1 MTKHILISGASVAG
15 PALAWWLHHH
25 GFRATVV
32 ERAPSLRE
40 GGYKVDI
47 RGVAVDVVRRMGLLE
62 QVHAAST
69 DMRGAAFVNRRGKQ
83 VATLDADTF
92 GFRHGD
98 DTEIL
103 RGDLARILY
112 DATRSHTEY
121 VFGDWITGLDQRPDG
136 VEVTFAH
143 GAPRTFDLV
152 VGADGLHSGVRALAF
167 GPEENHLRRFD
178 AYISISTVPNSFEL
192 DRWELLHSA
201 AAGRMV
207 NVYST
212 ARADDAK
219 AAFWFTAPPLRYD
232 RRDVDGQKDIVA
244 DRFAGLGW
252 EIPALL
258 DAMRSAGDFYF
269 DPVCQIVMDR
279 WSTGRVTLLGDAG
292 YCPSPA
298 SGQGTSL
305 ALAGAYV
312 LAGELA
318 AGFSEALPRYEALMR
333 PYVEKNQ
340 ALAKTALRGIIPQ
353 SRAFAW
359 FNTRM
364 IKLMPYL
371 PGRNRVLEQMSRPIR
386 EAANALELPDYAA
399 GAGDRVGR
407 AARRSASAG

>member
-62 QVHAAST
+62 QVRAAST
-69 DMRGAAFVNRRGKQ
+69 DMRGAAFVNKRGKQ
-83 VATLDADTF
+83 IATLDADTF

-103 RGDLARILY
+103 RGDLAKILY
-112 DATRSHTEY
+112 EHTRDDVEY
-121 VFGDWITGLDQRPDG
+121 VFGDWITALDQHADG

-143 GAPRTFDLV
+143 GAPRKFDLV

-167 GPEENHLRRFD
+167 GPEEEFLRRFD
-178 AYISISTVPNSFEL
+178 AYISISTVPNTHRL

-212 ARADDAK
+212 AGAADAK
-219 AAFWFTAPPLRYD
+219 AAFWFSAPPLAYD
-232 RRDVDGQKDIVA
+232 RRDVESQKDLVA
-244 DRFAGLGW
+244 GQFAGLGW

-258 DAMRSAGDFYF
+258 DALREADDFYF

-279 WSTGRVTLLGDAG
+279 LSTGRVTLLGDAG

-318 AGFSEALPRYEALMR
+318 TDFAAALPRYEAEMR
-333 PYVEKNQ
+333 PYIEKNQ

-371 PGRNRVLEQMSRPIR
+371 PGRNRVLEQMARPIR
-386 EAANALELPDYAA
+386 EAANALVLKEFRSPA
-399 GAGDRVGR
+399 DR
-407 AARRSASAG
+407 APSS

>member
-1 MTKHILISGASVAG
+1 MTKSILISGASIGG
-15 PALAWWLHHH
+15 PALAFWLHRH
-25 GFRATVV
+25 GFRTTVV
-32 ERAPSLRE
+32 ERAPSPRE

-62 QVHAAST
+62 EAHAAST
-69 DMRGAAFVNRRGKQ
+69 DMRGAAFVNKRGKEL
-83 VATLDADTF
+83 ATLDADTF

-103 RGDLARILY
+103 RGDLAKILY
-112 DATRSHTEY
+112 IATRDDTEY
-121 VFGDWITGLDQRPDG
+121 VFGDWITGLDERADG
-136 VEVTFAH
+136 VHVTFAH
-143 GAPRTFDLV
+143 GAPRRFDLV

-167 GPEENHLRRFD
+167 GPEEDFLRRFD
-178 AYISISTVPNSFEL
+178 AYISISTVPNTFEL

-201 AAGRMV
+201 AAGKMV

-219 AAFWFTAPPLRYD
+219 AAFWFTAPPLKYD
-232 RRDVDGQKDIVA
+232 RRDVDGQKDLVA

-258 DAMRSAGDFYF
+258 AAMREAGDFYF
-269 DPVCQIVMDR
+269 DPVCQIVMDHL
-279 WSTGRVTLLGDAG
+279 SAGRVTLLGDAG
-292 YCPSPA
+292 YCASPA

-305 ALAGAYV
+305 ALVGAYV

-318 AGFSEALPRYEALMR
+318 AASGDHTVAFARYESEMR
-333 PYVEKNQ
+333 PYIEKNQ
-340 ALAKTALRGIIPQ
+340 ALAKTALRGIIPR

-364 IKLMPYL
+364 IRLMPYL
-371 PGRNRVLEQMSRPIR
+371 PGRNRVLEQMARPIR
-386 EAANALELPDYAA
+386 EAANALVLKDYA
-399 GAGDRVGR
+399 GAYPR
-407 AARRSASAG
+407 

>member
-1 MTKHILISGASVAG
+1 MTKSILVSGASIAG
-15 PALAWWLHHH
+15 PALAFWLNRH

-62 QVHAAST
+62 EVHAAST
-69 DMRGAAFVNRRGKQ
+69 DMRGAAFVNKRGKEL
-83 VATLDADTF
+83 ATLDADTF

-103 RGDLARILY
+103 RGDLAKILY
-112 DATRSHTEY
+112 SATRDHTEY
-121 VFGDWITGLDQRPDG
+121 VFGDWITGLDERADG
-136 VEVTFAH
+136 VHVTFAH
-143 GAPRTFDLV
+143 GAPRRFDLV

-167 GPEENHLRRFD
+167 GPEEDFLRRFD
-178 AYISISTVPNSFEL
+178 AYISISTVPNTQQL

-201 AAGRMV
+201 AAGKMV

-212 ARADDAK
+212 ARSADAK
-219 AAFWFTAPPLRYD
+219 AAFWFTAPPLAYD
-232 RRDVDGQKDIVA
+232 RRDVDGQKNLVA
-244 DRFAGLGW
+244 AQFAGLGW

-258 DAMRSAGDFYF
+258 DAMRDADDFYF

-279 WSTGRVTLLGDAG
+279 LSTGRVTLLGDAG
-292 YCPSPA
+292 YCASPA

-318 AGFSEALPRYEALMR
+318 ASAGFGVALSQYESEMR
-333 PYVEKNQ
+333 PYIEKNQ

-371 PGRNRVLEQMSRPIR
+371 PGRNRVLEQMARPIR
-386 EAANALELPDYAA
+386 EAANALVLKDY
-399 GAGDRVGR
+399 
-407 AARRSASAG
+407 SLSAGGRVPSS

>member
-1 MTKHILISGASVAG
+1 MTKHILISGAGVAG

-25 GFRATVV
+25 GFQATVV

-62 QVHAAST
+62 RVHAAST
-69 DMRGAAFVNRRGKQ
+69 DMRGAAFVNKRGKQ
-83 VATLDADTF
+83 IATLDADTF

-103 RGDLARILY
+103 RGDLARILH

-121 VFGDWITGLDQRPDG
+121 VFGDWITGLDQGPDG

-143 GAPRTFDLV
+143 GEPRRFDLV

-167 GPEENHLRRFD
+167 GPEEDYLRRFD
-178 AYISISTVPNSFEL
+178 AYISISTVPNTFEL

-201 AAGRMV
+201 APGKMV

-212 ARADDAK
+212 ARAHDAK
-219 AAFWFTAPPLRYD
+219 AAFWFTAPPLPYD
-232 RRDVDGQKDIVA
+232 RRDVDGQKDLVA

-252 EIPALL
+252 EIPDLL
-258 DAMRSAGDFYF
+258 SAMREADDFYF
-269 DPVCQIVMDR
+269 DPVCQVVMDR
-279 WSTGRVTLLGDAG
+279 LSAGRVTLLGDAG

-318 AGFSEALPRYEALMR
+318 SNYSEALPRYEALMR
-333 PYVEKNQ
+333 PFIEKNQ

-386 EAANALELPDYAA
+386 EAVNALELPDHA
-399 GAGDRVGR
+399 
-407 AARRSASAG
+407 ASAADRGPSS

>member
-1 MTKHILISGASVAG
+1 MTKNREILISGASVAG

-25 GFRATVV
+25 GFRPTVV

-62 QVHAAST
+62 RVQAAAT
-69 DMRGAAFVNRRGKQ
+69 DMRGAAFVNKRGKEI
-83 VATLDADTF
+83 ATLDAETF

-103 RGDLARILY
+103 RGDLAKILHEH
-112 DATRSHTEY
+112 TRDDVEY
-121 VFGDWITGLDQRPDG
+121 VFGDWITGLDQRDDG
-136 VEVTFAH
+136 VHVTFAH
-143 GAPRTFDLV
+143 GAPRRFDLV

-167 GPEENHLRRFD
+167 GPEERFLRRFD
-178 AYISISTVPNSFEL
+178 AYISISTVPNSFDL

-201 AAGRMV
+201 AAGKMV

-219 AAFWFTAPPLRYD
+219 AAFWFSAPPLTYD
-232 RRDVDGQKDIVA
+232 RRDVDSQKALVA
-244 DRFAGLGW
+244 AQFAGLGW
-252 EIPALL
+252 QIPGLL
-258 DAMRSAGDFYF
+258 DSMRAAGDFYF
-269 DPVCQIVMDR
+269 DPVCQIAMDHL
-279 WSTGRVTLLGDAG
+279 SAGRVTLLGDAG

-318 AGFSEALPRYEALMR
+318 AASGDHSVAFARYEAELR

-340 ALAKTALRGIIPQ
+340 ALAKTALRGILPQ

-371 PGRNRVLEQMSRPIR
+371 PGRNRVLEQLARPIR
-386 EAANALELPDYAA
+386 EAANALVLRDY
-399 GAGDRVGR
+399 
-407 AARRSASAG
+407 

>member
-1 MTKHILISGASVAG
+1 MTKSILISGASIAG
-15 PALAWWLHHH
+15 PALAFWLDHY

-62 QVHAAST
+62 EVHAAST
-69 DMRGAAFVNRRGKQ
+69 DMRGAAFVNKRGKE

-103 RGDLARILY
+103 RGDLAKILY
-112 DATRSHTEY
+112 DATRDDTEY
-121 VFGDWITGLDQRPDG
+121 VFGDWITGLDERADG
-136 VEVTFAH
+136 IHVTFAH
-143 GAPRTFDLV
+143 AEPRRFDLV

-167 GPEENHLRRFD
+167 GPEEDFLRRFD
-178 AYISISTVPNSFEL
+178 AYISISTVPNAFEL

-201 AAGRMV
+201 AAGKMV

-219 AAFWFTAPPLRYD
+219 AAFWFTAPPLPYD
-232 RRDVDGQKDIVA
+232 RRDVDGQKDLVA
-244 DRFAGLGW
+244 DQFAGLGW

-258 DAMRSAGDFYF
+258 DAMRDADDFYF
-269 DPVCQIVMDR
+269 DPVCQIVMD
-279 WSTGRVTLLGDAG
+279 SLSAGRVTLLGDAG
-292 YCPSPA
+292 YCASPA

-305 ALAGAYV
+305 ALVGAYV

-318 AGFSEALPRYEALMR
+318 TSGDLALARYESEMR
-333 PYVEKNQ
+333 PYIAKNQ
-340 ALAKTALRGIIPQ
+340 ALAKTALRGIIPS

-371 PGRNRVLEQMSRPIR
+371 PGRNRVLEQMARPIR
-386 EAANALELPDYAA
+386 EAANALVLKDY
-399 GAGDRVGR
+399 VLV
-407 AARRSASAG
+407 S

>member
-1 MTKHILISGASVAG
+1 MTKTILISGASVAG

-25 GFRATVV
+25 GFRPTVV

-47 RGVAVDVVRRMGLLE
+47 RGVAVDVVRRMGLLDE
-62 QVHAAST
+62 VHAAST
-69 DMRGAAFVNRRGKQ
+69 DMRGAAFVNKRGKEI
-83 VATLDADTF
+83 ATLDADTF

-103 RGDLARILY
+103 RGDLAKILY
-112 DATRSHTEY
+112 DATREHTEY
-121 VFGDWITGLDQRPDG
+121 VFGDWITGLDERADG
-136 VEVTFAH
+136 VHVTFAN
-143 GAPRTFDLV
+143 GQPRRFDLV

-167 GPEENHLRRFD
+167 GPEEEYLRRFD
-178 AYISISTVPNSFEL
+178 AYISISTVPNTFEL

-201 AAGRMV
+201 AAGKMV

-219 AAFWFTAPPLRYD
+219 AAFWFSAPPLSYD
-232 RRDVDGQKDIVA
+232 RRDVDGQKDLVA
-244 DRFAGLGW
+244 GQFAGLGW
-252 EIPALL
+252 ETAALL
-258 DAMRSAGDFYF
+258 EAMREAGDFYF

-279 WSTGRVTLLGDAG
+279 LSAGRVTLLGDAG

-318 AGFSEALPRYEALMR
+318 TAGDHTSAFAAYEREMR
-333 PYVEKNQ
+333 PYIEKNQ

-371 PGRNRVLEQMSRPIR
+371 PGRNRVLEQMARPIR
-386 EAANALELPDYAA
+386 EAANALVLKDFTSSA
-399 GAGDRVGR
+399 DR
-407 AARRSASAG
+407 APSS

>member
-1 MTKHILISGASVAG
+1 MTKTILISGASVAG

-62 QVHAAST
+62 EVHAAST
-69 DMRGAAFVNRRGKQ
+69 DMRGAAFVDKRGKEI
-83 VATLDADTF
+83 ATLDADTF

-103 RGDLARILY
+103 RGDLAKILY
-112 DATRSHTEY
+112 AATREHTEY
-121 VFGDWITGLDQRPDG
+121 VFGDWITGLDERADG
-136 VEVTFAH
+136 VDVTFAH
-143 GAPRTFDLV
+143 GAPRRFDLV

-167 GPEENHLRRFD
+167 GPEEDFLRRFD
-178 AYISISTVPNSFEL
+178 AYISISTVPNTFAL
-192 DRWELLHSA
+192 DRWELLHPA
-201 AAGRMV
+201 AAGKMV

-212 ARADDAK
+212 ARAADAK
-219 AAFWFTAPPLRYD
+219 AAFWFSAPPPAYD
-232 RRDVDGQKDIVA
+232 RRDVESQKDLVA
-244 DRFAGLGW
+244 AQFAGLGW
-252 EIPALL
+252 ETAALL
-258 DAMRSAGDFYF
+258 DAMREADDFYF

-279 WSTGRVTLLGDAG
+279 LSAGRVTLLGDAG

-318 AGFSEALPRYEALMR
+318 TAAGFGEALARYESEMR
-333 PYVEKNQ
+333 PYIEKNQ
-340 ALAKTALRGIIPQ
+340 ALAKTALRGIIPR

-371 PGRNRVLEQMSRPIR
+371 PGRNRVLEQMARPIR
-386 EAANALELPDYAA
+386 EAANALVLKEFTSA
-399 GAGDRVGR
+399 DRAPG
-407 AARRSASAG
+407 S

>member
-1 MTKHILISGASVAG
+1 MTKSILISGASIAG
-15 PALAWWLHHH
+15 PALAFWLQRH
-25 GFRATVV
+25 GFRPTVV

-47 RGVAVDVVRRMGLLE
+47 RGVAVDVVRRMSLLE
-62 QVHAAST
+62 QVHAEST
-69 DMRGAAFVNRRGKQ
+69 DMRGAAFVNKRGKEL
-83 VATLDADTF
+83 ATLDADTF

-103 RGDLARILY
+103 RGDLAKILY
-112 DATRSHTEY
+112 AATRDTTEY
-121 VFGDWITGLDQRPDG
+121 VFGDWITGLDERSDG
-136 VEVTFAH
+136 VHVTFAH
-143 GAPRTFDLV
+143 SGPRRFDLV

-167 GPEENHLRRFD
+167 GPEEDHLRRFD
-178 AYISISTVPNSFEL
+178 AYISISTVPNTLEL

-201 AAGRMV
+201 APGKMV

-219 AAFWFTAPPLRYD
+219 AAFWFTAPPLAYD
-232 RRDVDGQKDIVA
+232 RRDVESQKDLVA
-244 DRFAGLGW
+244 GQFAGLGW
-252 EIPALL
+252 EIPELL
-258 DAMRSAGDFYF
+258 EAMREAGDFYF

-279 WSTGRVTLLGDAG
+279 LSAGRVTLLGDAG
-292 YCPSPA
+292 YCASPA

-305 ALAGAYV
+305 ALVGAYV

-318 AGFSEALPRYEALMR
+318 AASGDHSVAFARYEAEMR
-333 PYVEKNQ
+333 PYIKKNQ

-386 EAANALELPDYAA
+386 EAANALVLKDY
-399 GAGDRVGR
+399 
-407 AARRSASAG
+407 SLSAGGRVPSS

>member
-1 MTKHILISGASVAG
+1 MTKTILISGASVAG

-47 RGVAVDVVRRMGLLE
+47 RGVAVDVVRRMGLLDE
-62 QVHAAST
+62 VHAAST
-69 DMRGAAFVNRRGKQ
+69 DMRGAAFVNKRGKEI
-83 VATLDADTF
+83 ATLDADTF

-103 RGDLARILY
+103 RGDLAKILY
-112 DATRSHTEY
+112 DATREDTEY
-121 VFGDWITGLDQRPDG
+121 VFGDWITGLDERADG
-136 VEVTFAH
+136 VHVTFAH
-143 GAPRTFDLV
+143 GTPRRFDLV

-167 GPEENHLRRFD
+167 GPEEDFLRRFD
-178 AYISISTVPNSFEL
+178 AYISISTVPNTFGL

-201 AAGRMV
+201 AAGKMV

-219 AAFWFTAPPLRYD
+219 AAFWFSAPPLAYD
-232 RRDVDGQKDIVA
+232 RRDVDGQKDLVA
-244 DRFAGLGW
+244 DQFAGLGW
-252 EIPALL
+252 ETAALL
-258 DAMRSAGDFYF
+258 DAMREAGDFYF

-279 WSTGRVTLLGDAG
+279 LSAGRVTLLGDAG

-318 AGFSEALPRYEALMR
+318 AAGDHTVAFAAYEREMR
-333 PYVEKNQ
+333 PYIEKNQ
-340 ALAKTALRGIIPQ
+340 ALAKTALRGILPQ

-364 IKLMPYL
+364 IKLMPHL
-371 PGRNRVLEQMSRPIR
+371 PGRNRVLEQMARPVR
-386 EAANALELPDYAA
+386 EAANALVLKDFTSPV
-399 GAGDRVGR
+399 DRAPG
-407 AARRSASAG
+407 S

>member
-1 MTKHILISGASVAG
+1 MTKNILISGASIAG
-15 PALAWWLHHH
+15 PALAFWLHRH

-47 RGVAVDVVRRMGLLE
+47 RGVAVDVVRRMGLLDE
-62 QVHAAST
+62 VHAAST
-69 DMRGAAFVNRRGKQ
+69 DMRGAAFVDKRGKQ
-83 VATLDADTF
+83 LATLDAETF

-103 RGDLARILY
+103 RGDLARILH
-112 DATRSHTEY
+112 DATREHTEY

-143 GAPRTFDLV
+143 GAPRRFDLV
-152 VGADGLHSGVRALAF
+152 VGADGLHSGVRALVF
-167 GPEENHLRRFD
+167 GPEEDYLRRFD
-178 AYISISTVPNSFEL
+178 AYISISTVPNTFEL

-201 AAGRMV
+201 APGKMV

-219 AAFWFTAPPLRYD
+219 AAFWFTAPPLPYD
-232 RRDVDGQKDIVA
+232 RRDIDGQKDLVA

-258 DAMRSAGDFYF
+258 ASMREADDFYF
-269 DPVCQIVMDR
+269 DPVCQIVME
-279 WSTGRVTLLGDAG
+279 SLSAGRVVLLGDAG
-292 YCPSPA
+292 YCASPA

-318 AGFSEALPRYEALMR
+318 SDFSQALPRYEASMR
-333 PYVEKNQ
+333 PFIEKNQ

-364 IKLMPYL
+364 IRLMPYL
-371 PGRNRVLEQMSRPIR
+371 PGRNRVLEQMARPIR
-386 EAANALELPDYAA
+386 EAANALVLRDYAA
-399 GAGDRVGR
+399 GAGDR
-407 AARRSASAG
+407 APSS

>member
-1 MTKHILISGASVAG
+1 MTKNREILISGASVAG

-25 GFRATVV
+25 GFRPTVV
-32 ERAPSLRE
+32 ERSPSLRE

-62 QVHAAST
+62 EVHAAAT
-69 DMRGAAFVNRRGKQ
+69 DMRGAAFVNKRGKQ
-83 VATLDADTF
+83 IATLDADTF

-103 RGDLARILY
+103 RGDLAKILY
-112 DATRSHTEY
+112 EHTRDGVEY
-121 VFGDWITGLDQRPDG
+121 VFGDWITGLDQRDDG
-136 VEVTFAH
+136 VHVTFAH
-143 GAPRTFDLV
+143 GAPRRFDLV

-167 GPEENHLRRFD
+167 GPEERFLRRFD
-178 AYISISTVPNSFEL
+178 AYISISTVPNSFDL

-201 AAGRMV
+201 APGKMV

-219 AAFWFTAPPLRYD
+219 AAFWFTGADLPYD
-232 RRDVDGQKDIVA
+232 RRDVDGQKNLVA
-244 DRFAGLGW
+244 DQFAGLGW
-252 EIPALL
+252 QIPQLL
-258 DAMRSAGDFYF
+258 DSMREADDFYF
-269 DPVCQIVMDR
+269 DPVCQIMMDQV
-279 WSTGRVTLLGDAG
+279 SAGRVTLVGDAG

-318 AGFSEALPRYEALMR
+318 AVAGDYPVAFERYEAEMR
-333 PYVEKNQ
+333 PYIEKNQ
-340 ALAKTALRGIIPQ
+340 ALAKSALRGIIPQ

-359 FNTRM
+359 FTTRM
-364 IKLMPYL
+364 IKLMPYM
-371 PGRNRVLEQMSRPIR
+371 PGRNRILEQIAGPIR
-386 EAANALELPDYAA
+386 QAANALVLKDYA
-399 GAGDRVGR
+399 V
-407 AARRSASAG
+407 AA

>member
-1 MTKHILISGASVAG
+1 MTKNILISGAGIAG
-15 PALAWWLHHH
+15 PALAFWLHRH
-25 GFRATVV
+25 GFDVTVV

-69 DMRGAAFVNRRGKQ
+69 DMRGAAFVNKRGKQ
-83 VATLDADTF
+83 LATLDADTF

-103 RGDLARILY
+103 RGDLSHILY

-143 GAPRTFDLV
+143 GAPRRFDLV

-167 GPEENHLRRFD
+167 GPEEDYLRRFD

-201 AAGRMV
+201 APGKMV

-212 ARADDAK
+212 ARAADAK
-219 AAFWFTAPPLRYD
+219 AAFWFTAPPLTYD
-232 RRDVDGQKDIVA
+232 RRDVDGQKALVA
-244 DRFAGLGW
+244 DWFAGLGW
-252 EIPALL
+252 EIPELL
-258 DAMRSAGDFYF
+258 EAMREADDFYF
-269 DPVCQIVMDR
+269 DPVCQIVLDKL
-279 WSTGRVTLLGDAG
+279 SAGRVTLLGDAG
-292 YCPSPA
+292 YCASPA

-318 AGFSEALPRYEALMR
+318 ADFSAGLTRYEALMR
-333 PYVEKNQ
+333 PFIEKNQ

-386 EAANALELPDYAA
+386 EAANALELKDYAA
-399 GAGDRVGR
+399 VGQSSIR
-407 AARRSASAG
+407 DGYAR

>member
-1 MTKHILISGASVAG
+1 MTKHILISGASIAG

-25 GFRATVV
+25 GFQTTVV

-69 DMRGAAFVNRRGKQ
+69 DMRGAAFVNKRGKQ
-83 VATLDADTF
+83 IATLDADTF

-121 VFGDWITGLDQRPDG
+121 VFGDWITGLDQGPDG
-136 VEVTFAH
+136 VKVTFAH
-143 GAPRTFDLV
+143 GEPRRFDLV

-167 GPEENHLRRFD
+167 GPEEDHLRRFD
-178 AYISISTVPNSFEL
+178 AYISISTVPNTFEL

-201 AAGRMV
+201 APGRMV

-219 AAFWFTAPPLRYD
+219 AAFWFTAPPLPYD
-232 RRDVDGQKDIVA
+232 RRDVGGQKDLVA

-252 EIPALL
+252 EIPELL
-258 DAMRSAGDFYF
+258 SAMREADDFYF

-279 WSTGRVTLLGDAG
+279 LSTGRVTLLGDAG

-318 AGFSEALPRYEALMR
+318 SDFSEALPRYETLMR
-333 PYVEKNQ
+333 PFIEKNQ

-399 GAGDRVGR
+399 SAADRGP
-407 AARRSASAG
+407 SS

>member
-1 MTKHILISGASVAG
+1 MTKHILISGAGVAG

-47 RGVAVDVVRRMGLLE
+47 RGVAVDVVRRMGLLDE
-62 QVHAAST
+62 VRAAST
-69 DMRGAAFVNRRGKQ
+69 GMRGAAFVNKRGKQ
-83 VATLDADTF
+83 LATLDADTF

-103 RGDLARILY
+103 RGDLAKILY

-136 VEVTFAH
+136 IEVTFAH
-143 GAPRTFDLV
+143 GAPRRFDLV

-167 GPEENHLRRFD
+167 GPEEDYLRRFD
-178 AYISISTVPNSFEL
+178 AYLSISTVPNSFEL

-201 AAGRMV
+201 APGKMV

-212 ARADDAK
+212 ARAADAK
-219 AAFWFTAPPLRYD
+219 AAFWFTAPPLTYD
-232 RRDVDGQKDIVA
+232 RRDVDGQKDLVA

-258 DAMRSAGDFYF
+258 EAMREAGDFYF
-269 DPVCQIVMDR
+269 DPVCQIVMETL
-279 WSTGRVTLLGDAG
+279 STGRVTLLGDAG

-318 AGFSEALPRYEALMR
+318 TSDDFAKAGFATALSRYEAAMR
-333 PYVEKNQ
+333 PFIEKNQ

-359 FNTRM
+359 FTTRM
-364 IKLMPYL
+364 IRLMPYL
-371 PGRNRVLEQMSRPIR
+371 PGRNRVLEQMARPVR
-386 EAANALELPDYAA
+386 EAANALVLKDYP
-399 GAGDRVGR
+399 
-407 AARRSASAG
+407 AARLV

>member
-1 MTKHILISGASVAG
+1 MTKSILISGASVAG
-15 PALAWWLHHH
+15 PALAFWLHRY

-62 QVHAAST
+62 EVHAAST
-69 DMRGAAFVNRRGKQ
+69 DMRGAAFVNKRGKE

-103 RGDLARILY
+103 RGDLAKILHS
-112 DATRSHTEY
+112 ATRDDTEY
-121 VFGDWITGLDQRPDG
+121 VFGDWITGLDERADG
-136 VEVTFAH
+136 VHVTFAH
-143 GAPRTFDLV
+143 GAPRRFDLV

-167 GPEENHLRRFD
+167 GPEEDFLRRFD
-178 AYISISTVPNSFEL
+178 AYISISTVPNTHQL

-201 AAGRMV
+201 AGGKMV

-219 AAFWFTAPPLRYD
+219 AAFWFTAPPLTYD
-232 RRDVDGQKDIVA
+232 RRDVDGQKQLVA
-244 DRFAGLGW
+244 DQFAGLGW
-252 EIPALL
+252 EIPSLL
-258 DAMRSAGDFYF
+258 DAMREAGDFYF

-279 WSTGRVTLLGDAG
+279 LSTSRVTLLGDAG
-292 YCPSPA
+292 YCASPA

-305 ALAGAYV
+305 ALVGAYV

-318 AGFSEALPRYEALMR
+318 TSGDLALTRYESEMR
-333 PYVEKNQ
+333 PYIEKNQ
-340 ALAKTALRGIIPQ
+340 ALAKTALRGIIPS

-371 PGRNRVLEQMSRPIR
+371 PGRNRVLEQMARPIR
-386 EAANALELPDYAA
+386 EAANALVLKDYA
-399 GAGDRVGR
+399 GAYSR
-407 AARRSASAG
+407 

>member
-1 MTKHILISGASVAG
+1 MTKTILISGAGVAG

-25 GFRATVV
+25 GFRPTVV

-47 RGVAVDVVRRMGLLE
+47 RGVAVGVVRRMGLLDE
-62 QVHAAST
+62 VHAAST
-69 DMRGAAFVNRRGKQ
+69 DMRGAAFVNKRGKEI
-83 VATLDADTF
+83 ATLDADTF

-103 RGDLARILY
+103 RGDLAKILY
-112 DATRSHTEY
+112 DATREHTEY
-121 VFGDWITGLDQRPDG
+121 VFGDWITGLDERADG
-136 VEVTFAH
+136 VHVTFAH
-143 GAPRTFDLV
+143 GAPRRFDLV
-152 VGADGLHSGVRALAF
+152 VGADGLHSGVRALVF
-167 GPEENHLRRFD
+167 GPEEDFLRRFD
-178 AYISISTVPNSFEL
+178 AYISILTVPNTHQL

-201 AAGRMV
+201 AAGKMV

-219 AAFWFTAPPLRYD
+219 AAFWFSAPPLSYD
-232 RRDVDGQKDIVA
+232 RRDVEGQKDLVA
-244 DRFAGLGW
+244 DQFAGLGW
-252 EIPALL
+252 ETAALL
-258 DAMRSAGDFYF
+258 AAMREAGDFYF

-279 WSTGRVTLLGDAG
+279 LSAGRVTLLGDAG

-318 AGFSEALPRYEALMR
+318 AAAGDHTVAFAAYEREMR
-333 PYVEKNQ
+333 PYIEKNQ

-371 PGRNRVLEQMSRPIR
+371 PGRNRVLEQMARPIR
-386 EAANALELPDYAA
+386 EAANALVLKDFTSSA
-399 GAGDRVGR
+399 DR
-407 AARRSASAG
+407 APSS

>member
-1 MTKHILISGASVAG
+1 MTKSILISGSSIAG
-15 PALAWWLHHH
+15 PALAWWLHRH
-25 GFRATVV
+25 GFHTTVV

-69 DMRGAAFVNRRGKQ
+69 DMRGAAFVNKRGKQ
-83 VATLDADTF
+83 LATLDADTF

-112 DATRSHTEY
+112 DATRTHTEY

-143 GAPRTFDLV
+143 GAPRRFDLV

-167 GPEENHLRRFD
+167 GPEEDYLRRFD

-201 AAGRMV
+201 APGKMV

-219 AAFWFTAPPLRYD
+219 AAFWFTAPPLTYD
-232 RRDVDGQKDIVA
+232 RRDIDGQKDLVA

-258 DAMRSAGDFYF
+258 DAMREAGDFYF
-269 DPVCQIVMDR
+269 DPVCQIVMEHL
-279 WSTGRVTLLGDAG
+279 SVGRVTLLGDAG

-318 AGFSEALPRYEALMR
+318 SDFSEALPRYEALMR
-333 PYVEKNQ
+333 PFIEKNQ

-386 EAANALELPDYAA
+386 EAANALELRDYSSQAC
-399 GAGDRVGR
+399 
-407 AARRSASAG
+407 

>member
-1 MTKHILISGASVAG
+1 MTKTILISGASVAG

-32 ERAPSLRE
+32 ERAPNLRE

-62 QVHAAST
+62 EVHAAST
-69 DMRGAAFVNRRGKQ
+69 DMRGAAFVNKRGKEI
-83 VATLDADTF
+83 ATLDADTF

-103 RGDLARILY
+103 RGDLAKILH
-112 DATRSHTEY
+112 DATREHTEY
-121 VFGDWITGLDQRPDG
+121 VFGDWITGLDERADG
-136 VEVTFAH
+136 VHVTFAH
-143 GAPRTFDLV
+143 GAPRRFDLV

-167 GPEENHLRRFD
+167 GPEEDFLRRFD
-178 AYISISTVPNSFEL
+178 AYISISTVPNTFAL

-201 AAGRMV
+201 AAGKMV

-219 AAFWFTAPPLRYD
+219 AAFWFSAPLLPYD
-232 RRDVDGQKDIVA
+232 RWDVEGQKDLVA
-244 DRFAGLGW
+244 DQFAGLGW
-252 EIPALL
+252 ETAALL
-258 DAMRSAGDFYF
+258 DAMREAGDFYF

-279 WSTGRVTLLGDAG
+279 LSAGRVTLLGDAG

-318 AGFSEALPRYEALMR
+318 TAADFGVALARYESGMR
-333 PYVEKNQ
+333 PYIEKNQ
-340 ALAKTALRGIIPQ
+340 ALAKTALRGILPQ

-371 PGRNRVLEQMSRPIR
+371 PGRNRVLEQMARPVR
-386 EAANALELPDYAA
+386 EAANALVLEDFTSSA
-399 GAGDRVGR
+399 DR
-407 AARRSASAG
+407 APSS

>member
-1 MTKHILISGASVAG
+1 MTKTILISGASVAG

-25 GFRATVV
+25 GFRPTVV
-32 ERAPSLRE
+32 ERAPSLRD

-47 RGVAVDVVRRMGLLE
+47 RGVAVEVIRRMGLLDE
-62 QVHAAST
+62 VRAAST
-69 DMRGAAFVNRRGKQ
+69 DMRGAAFVNKRGKE

-103 RGDLARILY
+103 RGDLAKILY
-112 DATRSHTEY
+112 DATRETAEY
-121 VFGDWITGLDQRPDG
+121 VFGDWITGLDERADG
-136 VEVTFAH
+136 VHVAFAH
-143 GAPRTFDLV
+143 GAPRRFDLV

-167 GPEENHLRRFD
+167 GPEEDFLRRFD
-178 AYISISTVPNSFEL
+178 AYVSISTVPNTFEL

-201 AAGRMV
+201 AAGKMV

-212 ARADDAK
+212 ARAADAK
-219 AAFWFTAPPLRYD
+219 AAFWFSAPPLTYD
-232 RRDVDGQKDIVA
+232 RRDVDGQKDLVA
-244 DRFAGLGW
+244 AQFAGLGW
-252 EIPALL
+252 ETAALL
-258 DAMRSAGDFYF
+258 DAMREAGDFYF

-279 WSTGRVTLLGDAG
+279 LSAGRVTLLGDAG

-318 AGFSEALPRYEALMR
+318 TAPDSGVALARYESEMR
-333 PYVEKNQ
+333 PYIEKNQ

-364 IKLMPYL
+364 IKLMPHL
-371 PGRNRVLEQMSRPIR
+371 PGRNRVLEQMARPIR
-386 EAANALELPDYAA
+386 EAANALVLKEFP
-399 GAGDRVGR
+399 
-407 AARRSASAG
+407 

>member
-1 MTKHILISGASVAG
+1 MTKNILISGASIAG

-25 GFRATVV
+25 GFQATVV
-32 ERAPSLRE
+32 ERAPSPRE

-69 DMRGAAFVNRRGKQ
+69 DMRGAAFVNKRGKQ
-83 VATLDADTF
+83 LATLDADTF

-103 RGDLARILY
+103 RGDLARILH
-112 DATRSHTEY
+112 DATRGDTEY

-143 GAPRTFDLV
+143 GEPRRFDLV

-167 GPEENHLRRFD
+167 GPEEDYLRRFD

-201 AAGRMV
+201 APGKMV

-219 AAFWFTAPPLRYD
+219 AAFWFTAPPLPYD
-232 RRDVDGQKDIVA
+232 RRDVDGQKAIVA

-258 DAMRSAGDFYF
+258 SAMREADDFYF

-279 WSTGRVTLLGDAG
+279 LSAGRVTLLGDAG

-318 AGFSEALPRYEALMR
+318 SDFSEALPRYEALMR
-333 PYVEKNQ
+333 PFIEKNQ

-364 IKLMPYL
+364 IKLMPHL

-386 EAANALELPDYAA
+386 EAANALELPDYR
-399 GAGDRVGR
+399 DR
-407 AARRSASAG
+407 

>member
-1 MTKHILISGASVAG
+1 MTKNILISGASIAG
-15 PALAWWLHHH
+15 PALAFWLHHY

-47 RGVAVDVVRRMGLLE
+47 RGVAVDVVRRMGLLAE
-62 QVHAAST
+62 VHAAST
-69 DMRGAAFVNRRGKQ
+69 DMRGAAFVNKRGKEL
-83 VATLDADTF
+83 ATLDADTF

-103 RGDLARILY
+103 RGDLAQILY
-112 DATRSHTEY
+112 SATRDDTEY
-121 VFGDWITGLDQRPDG
+121 VFGDWITGLDERADG
-136 VEVTFAH
+136 IHVTFAH
-143 GAPRTFDLV
+143 GAPRRFDLV

-167 GPEENHLRRFD
+167 GPEEDFLRRFD
-178 AYISISTVPNSFEL
+178 AYISIATVPNTQQL

-201 AAGRMV
+201 AAGKMV

-219 AAFWFTAPPLRYD
+219 AAFWFTAPPLTYD
-232 RRDVDGQKDIVA
+232 RRDVDGQKDLVA
-244 DRFAGLGW
+244 DQFAGLGW

-258 DAMRSAGDFYF
+258 DAMRDADDFYF
-269 DPVCQIVMDR
+269 DPVCQIVMDHL
-279 WSTGRVTLLGDAG
+279 SAGRVTLLGDAG
-292 YCPSPA
+292 YCASPA

-305 ALAGAYV
+305 ALVGAYV

-318 AGFSEALPRYEALMR
+318 ASDGFEVALSQYESEMR
-333 PYVEKNQ
+333 PYIEKNQ

-359 FNTRM
+359 FTTRM

-371 PGRNRVLEQMSRPIR
+371 PGRNRVLEQMARPIR
-386 EAANALELPDYAA
+386 EAANALVLKEFT
-399 GAGDRVGR
+399 
-407 AARRSASAG
+407 ASADRAPSS

>member
-1 MTKHILISGASVAG
+1 MTKNILISGAGVAG

-25 GFRATVV
+25 GFRPTVV
-32 ERAPSLRE
+32 ERAPSPRE
-40 GGYKVDI
+40 GGYKIDI

-69 DMRGAAFVNRRGKQ
+69 DMRGAAFVNKRGKQ
-83 VATLDADTF
+83 LATLDADTF

-103 RGDLARILY
+103 RGDLAEILY
-112 DATRSHTEY
+112 DRTRENVEY
-121 VFGDWITGLDQRPDG
+121 VFGDWITGLDQREDG
-136 VEVTFAH
+136 VDVTFAH
-143 GAPRTFDLV
+143 GAPRRFDLV

-167 GPEENHLRRFD
+167 GPEEDYLHRFD
-178 AYISISTVPNSFEL
+178 AYISISTVPNTHQL

-201 AAGRMV
+201 APGKMV

-219 AAFWFTAPPLRYD
+219 AAFWFSAPPLDYD
-232 RRDVDGQKDIVA
+232 RRDVDGQKDLVA
-244 DRFAGLGW
+244 GQFAGLGW
-252 EIPALL
+252 EIPELL
-258 DAMRSAGDFYF
+258 ESMREAGDFYF
-269 DPVCQIVMDR
+269 DPVCQIKMDHL
-279 WSTGRVTLLGDAG
+279 SAGRVTLLGDAG

-318 AGFSEALPRYEALMR
+318 AAGGDFAVAFARYEAQMR
-333 PYVEKNQ
+333 PFIEKNQ
-340 ALAKTALRGIIPQ
+340 ALAKTALRGILPQ

-371 PGRNRVLEQMSRPIR
+371 PGRNRVLEQMARPIR
-386 EAANALELPDYAA
+386 EAANALVLKDYRGRLPTPHDP
-399 GAGDRVGR
+399 GR
-407 AARRSASAG
+407 R

>member
-1 MTKHILISGASVAG
+1 MTKTILISGASVAG

-47 RGVAVDVVRRMGLLE
+47 RGVAVDVVRRMGLLDE
-62 QVHAAST
+62 VHAAST
-69 DMRGAAFVNRRGKQ
+69 DMRGAAFVDKRGKEI
-83 VATLDADTF
+83 ATLDADTF
-92 GFRHGD
+92 GFRDGD

-103 RGDLARILY
+103 RGDLAKILY
-112 DATRSHTEY
+112 DATRETTEY
-121 VFGDWITGLDQRPDG
+121 VFGDRITGLDERADG
-136 VEVTFAH
+136 VDVTFAH
-143 GAPRTFDLV
+143 AAPRRFDLV

-167 GPEENHLRRFD
+167 GPEEDFLRRFD
-178 AYISISTVPNSFEL
+178 AYLSISTVPNTFGL

-201 AAGRMV
+201 AAGKMV

-219 AAFWFTAPPLRYD
+219 AAFWFSAPPLSYD
-232 RRDVDGQKDIVA
+232 RRDVESQKALVA
-244 DRFAGLGW
+244 DQFAGLGW
-252 EIPALL
+252 ETAALL
-258 DAMRSAGDFYF
+258 DAMREAGDFYF

-279 WSTGRVTLLGDAG
+279 LAAGRVTLLGDAG

-318 AGFSEALPRYEALMR
+318 TAPDFEVALARYESRMR
-333 PYVEKNQ
+333 PYIEKNQ

-359 FNTRM
+359 INTRM

-371 PGRNRVLEQMSRPIR
+371 PGRNRVLEQMARPVR
-386 EAANALELPDYAA
+386 EAANALTLDDVTSSA
-399 GAGDRVGR
+399 DR
-407 AARRSASAG
+407 APSS

>member
-25 GFRATVV
+25 GFQTTVV

-69 DMRGAAFVNRRGKQ
+69 DMRGAAFVNKRGKQ
-83 VATLDADTF
+83 IATLDADTF

-112 DATRSHTEY
+112 DATRTHTEY
-121 VFGDWITGLDQRPDG
+121 VFGDWITGLDQGPDG

-143 GAPRTFDLV
+143 GEPRRFDLV

-167 GPEENHLRRFD
+167 GPEEDYLRRFD
-178 AYISISTVPNSFEL
+178 AYISISTVPNTFEL

-201 AAGRMV
+201 APGKMV

-219 AAFWFTAPPLRYD
+219 AAFWFTAPPLPYD
-232 RRDVDGQKDIVA
+232 RRDVDGQKDLVA

-252 EIPALL
+252 EIPELL
-258 DAMRSAGDFYF
+258 SAMREADDFYF

-279 WSTGRVTLLGDAG
+279 LSTGCVTLLGDAG

-318 AGFSEALPRYEALMR
+318 SDFSEALPRYEALMR
-333 PYVEKNQ
+333 PFIEKNQ

-399 GAGDRVGR
+399 SAADRGP
-407 AARRSASAG
+407 SS

>member
-1 MTKHILISGASVAG
+1 MTKNILISGASIAG
-15 PALAWWLHHH
+15 PALAFWLHRH
-25 GFRATVV
+25 GFQVTVV

-69 DMRGAAFVNRRGKQ
+69 DMRGAAFVNKRGKQ
-83 VATLDADTF
+83 LATLDADTF

-103 RGDLARILY
+103 RGDLARILH

-143 GAPRTFDLV
+143 GAPRRFDLV

-167 GPEENHLRRFD
+167 GPEEDYLRRFD
-178 AYISISTVPNSFEL
+178 AYISISTVPNTFEL

-201 AAGRMV
+201 APGKMV

-212 ARADDAK
+212 ARAADAK
-219 AAFWFTAPPLRYD
+219 AAFWFTAPPLTYD
-232 RRDVDGQKDIVA
+232 RRDVDGQKDLVA

-252 EIPALL
+252 EIPELLEALREA
-258 DAMRSAGDFYF
+258 DDFYF
-269 DPVCQIVMDR
+269 DPVCQIVLDKL
-279 WSTGRVTLLGDAG
+279 SAGRVTLLGDAG
-292 YCPSPA
+292 YCASPA

-318 AGFSEALPRYEALMR
+318 TSDDITTALSRYEATMR
-333 PYVEKNQ
+333 PFIEKNQ
-340 ALAKTALRGIIPQ
+340 ALAKTALRGIIPR

-364 IKLMPYL
+364 ITLMPYL

-386 EAANALELPDYAA
+386 EAANALELKDYAA
-399 GAGDRVGR
+399 VGASSIRDGYPR
-407 AARRSASAG
+407 

>member
-1 MTKHILISGASVAG
+1 MTKSILISGASIAG
-15 PALAWWLHHH
+15 PALAFWLHRH

-62 QVHAAST
+62 EVHAAST
-69 DMRGAAFVNRRGKQ
+69 DMRGAAFVDKRGKEL
-83 VATLDADTF
+83 ATLDADTF

-103 RGDLARILY
+103 RGDLAKILY
-112 DATRSHTEY
+112 DATRENTEY
-121 VFGDWITGLDQRPDG
+121 VFGDWITGLDERADG
-136 VEVTFAH
+136 IHVTFAH
-143 GAPRTFDLV
+143 GAPRRFDLV

-167 GPEENHLRRFD
+167 GPEEDFLRRFD
-178 AYISISTVPNSFEL
+178 AYISISTVPNTQQL

-201 AAGRMV
+201 AAGKMV

-212 ARADDAK
+212 ARAADAK
-219 AAFWFTAPPLRYD
+219 AAFWFSAPPLTYD
-232 RRDVDGQKDIVA
+232 RRDVDGQKDLVA
-244 DRFAGLGW
+244 TQFAGLGW

-258 DAMRSAGDFYF
+258 AAMRDADDFYF
-269 DPVCQIVMDR
+269 DPVCQIVMDHL
-279 WSTGRVTLLGDAG
+279 STGRVTLLGDAG
-292 YCPSPA
+292 YCASPA

-305 ALAGAYV
+305 ALVGAYV

-318 AGFSEALPRYEALMR
+318 TSDDPAVALSRYESEMR
-333 PYVEKNQ
+333 PYIEKNQ
-340 ALAKTALRGIIPQ
+340 ALAKTALRGIIPS

-371 PGRNRVLEQMSRPIR
+371 PGRNRVLEQMARPIR
-386 EAANALELPDYAA
+386 EAANALVLKDYALTA
-399 GAGDRVGR
+399 ADRGP
-407 AARRSASAG
+407 SS

>member
-1 MTKHILISGASVAG
+1 MTKNPQILISGASIAG
-15 PALAWWLHHH
+15 PALAYWLHHH
-25 GFRATVV
+25 GFRPTVV

-62 QVHAAST
+62 KIQASST
-69 DMRGAAFVNRRGKQ
+69 DMRGAAFVNKRGKEI
-83 VATLDADTF
+83 ATLDGDTF

-103 RGDLARILY
+103 RGDLAKILY
-112 DATRSHTEY
+112 EHTRDDVEY
-121 VFGDWITGLDQRPDG
+121 VFGDWITGLDQRDDG
-136 VEVTFAH
+136 VLVSFAH
-143 GAPRTFDLV
+143 GETRKFDLV

-167 GPEENHLRRFD
+167 GPEERFMRRFD
-178 AYISISTVPNSFEL
+178 AYTSISTVPNSFEL

-201 AAGRMV
+201 APGKMV

-219 AAFWFTAPPLRYD
+219 AAFWFSAPPLEYD
-232 RRDVDGQKDIVA
+232 RRDTGAQKDLVA
-244 DRFAGLGW
+244 GQFAGLGW

-258 DAMRSAGDFYF
+258 DAMREAGDFYF
-269 DPVCQIVMDR
+269 DSVCQIVMDSY
-279 WSTGRVTLLGDAG
+279 STGRVTLLGDAG

-318 AGFSEALPRYEALMR
+318 AAAGDHEIAFERYETAMR
-333 PYVEKNQ
+333 PFAEQNQ
-340 ALAKTALRGIIPQ
+340 ALAKNALRGIIPQ

-364 IKLMPYL
+364 IKLLPYL
-371 PGRNRVLEQMSRPIR
+371 PGRNRVFEQIERPVR
-386 EAANALELPDYAA
+386 AAANALTLKDYAA
-399 GAGDRVGR
+399 ACAAGK
-407 AARRSASAG
+407 

>member
-1 MTKHILISGASVAG
+1 MTKNSDILISGASVAG

-25 GFRATVV
+25 GFRPTVV

-62 QVHAAST
+62 RVHAAAT
-69 DMRGAAFVNRRGKQ
+69 DMRGAAFVDKRGKAI
-83 VATLDADTF
+83 ATLDAETF

-103 RGDLARILY
+103 RGDLANILFEH
-112 DATRSHTEY
+112 TRDDVEY
-121 VFGDWITGLDQRPDG
+121 VFGDWITGLDQRDDG
-136 VEVTFAH
+136 VHVTFAH
-143 GAPRTFDLV
+143 GAPRRFDLV

-167 GPEENHLRRFD
+167 GPEERFLRRFD
-178 AYISISTVPNSFEL
+178 AYISISTVPNTLDL

-201 AAGRMV
+201 AAGKMV

-219 AAFWFTAPPLRYD
+219 AAFWFSGPPLAYD
-232 RRDVDGQKDIVA
+232 RRDVDGQKALVA
-244 DRFAGLGW
+244 AQFAGLGW
-252 EIPALL
+252 QIPGLL
-258 DAMRSAGDFYF
+258 DSMRAAGDFYF
-269 DPVCQIVMDR
+269 DAVCQIAMDHL
-279 WSTGRVTLLGDAG
+279 SAGRVTLLGDAG

-318 AGFSEALPRYEALMR
+318 AAAGDHEPAFARYESAMR
-333 PYVEKNQ
+333 PYIDKNQ
-340 ALAKTALRGIIPQ
+340 ALAKTALRGILPQ

-371 PGRNRVLEQMSRPIR
+371 PGRNRVLEQMARPIR
-386 EAANALELPDYAA
+386 DAANALVLRDY
-399 GAGDRVGR
+399 
-407 AARRSASAG
+407 

>member
-1 MTKHILISGASVAG
+1 MTKNILISGASVAG
-15 PALAWWLHHH
+15 PALAWWLHRH
-25 GFRATVV
+25 GFHATVV

-47 RGVAVDVVRRMGLLE
+47 RGVAVDVVRRMGLLAE
-62 QVHAAST
+62 VHAAST
-69 DMRGAAFVNRRGKQ
+69 DMRGAAFVDKRGKEL
-83 VATLDADTF
+83 ATLDADTF

-112 DATRSHTEY
+112 DATRGDTEY
-121 VFGDWITGLDQRPDG
+121 LFGDWITGLDQRPDG

-143 GAPRTFDLV
+143 AAPRHFDLV

-167 GPEENHLRRFD
+167 GPEEDYLRRFD
-178 AYISISTVPNSFEL
+178 AYISIATVPNSFQL

-201 AAGRMV
+201 APGKMV

-212 ARADDAK
+212 ARSADAK
-219 AAFWFTAPPLRYD
+219 AAFWFTAPPMPYD
-232 RRDVDGQKDIVA
+232 RRDVEGQKAIVA
-244 DRFAGLGW
+244 DRFADLGW
-252 EIPALL
+252 QIPALL
-258 DAMRSAGDFYF
+258 EAMREADDFYF
-269 DPVCQIVMDR
+269 DPVCQIVMDSL
-279 WSTGRVTLLGDAG
+279 STGRVVLLGDAG
-292 YCPSPA
+292 YCASPA

-305 ALAGAYV
+305 ALVGAYV

-318 AGFSEALPRYEALMR
+318 ADFSEALTRYESSMR
-333 PYVEKNQ
+333 PFIEKNQ

-364 IKLMPYL
+364 IRLMPYL

-386 EAANALELPDYAA
+386 EAANALELQDYAA
-399 GAGDRVGR
+399 SAGDR
-407 AARRSASAG
+407 APSS

>member
-1 MTKHILISGASVAG
+1 MTKNILISGASVAG

-25 GFRATVV
+25 GFTPTVV

-69 DMRGAAFVNRRGKQ
+69 DMRGAAFVDKRGKQ
-83 VATLDADTF
+83 LATLDADTF

-103 RGDLARILY
+103 RGDLAEILY
-112 DATRSHTEY
+112 DSTRENVEY
-121 VFGDWITGLDQRPDG
+121 VFGDWLTGLDQRADG
-136 VEVTFAH
+136 VHVTFAH
-143 GAPRTFDLV
+143 GAPRRFDLV

-167 GPEENHLRRFD
+167 GPEERFLRRFD
-178 AYISISTVPNSFEL
+178 AYISISTVPNTQQL

-201 AAGRMV
+201 AAGKMV

-212 ARADDAK
+212 ARSDDAK
-219 AAFWFTAPPLRYD
+219 AAFWFSAPPLAYD
-232 RRDVDGQKDIVA
+232 RRDVDGQKDLVA
-244 DRFAGLGW
+244 DQFAGLGW
-252 EIPALL
+252 EIPSLL
-258 DAMRSAGDFYF
+258 AAMREADDFYF
-269 DPVCQIVMDR
+269 DPVCQIVLDR
-279 WSTGRVTLLGDAG
+279 LSTGRVTLLGDAG
-292 YCPSPA
+292 YCASPA

-318 AGFSEALPRYEALMR
+318 ASDDVATALSRYESEMR
-333 PYVEKNQ
+333 PFIEKNQ

-371 PGRNRVLEQMSRPIR
+371 PGRNRVLEQMARPIR
-386 EAANALELPDYAA
+386 EAANALVLREFA
-399 GAGDRVGR
+399 
-407 AARRSASAG
+407 ASADRAPSS